1 MEAVQAPVGLG
12 PYTPREERRMAM
24 RGSPGRW
31 IRERS
36 ILYVFVAFVLGFTL
50 PLCGCL
56 GIGALTMVGLGSLA
70 GQGAP
75 VPRATRPAVAVIRLE
90 GMIVS
95 SRSATGLQVITPKR
109 VEGLLDQA
117 EEDPFVR
124 AIVVR
129 IDSPGGD
136 VVASDEIYRML
147 LDTEK
152 PVVVSMGSVAASGG
166 YYIACGADYIVAH
179 PDSLTGSIGVISQ
192 FVNAEGLMKKLGVE
206 VVVIASG
213 PAKDIG
219 SPFREMTEEEQE
231 LWRGIIGEVYEDFV
245 AVVAERRGLPVDRVR
260 ELADGRVYT
269 GHQALEAGLVD
280 ELGTLEDAI
289 AKAAELGGIEG
300 EPEVVE
306 LSPMPSLLDL
316 WMGFQTRLSAPSL
329 EEVLGVWGTPSVQ
342 YRWLG
347 P

>member
-1 MEAVQAPVGLG
+1 MSM
-12 PYTPREERRMAM
+12 RE
-24 RGSPGRW
+24 SSGRW
-31 IRERS
+31 VRERS
-36 ILYVFVAFVLGFTL
+36 ILYIFIAFVLGFTL

-56 GIGALTMVGLGSLA
+56 GTSVVTMIGLGSLA
-70 GQGAP
+70 AQEAP
-75 VPRATRPAVAVIRLE
+75 MPRVTGPAVAVIRLE
-90 GMIVS
+90 GVILS
-95 SRSATGLQVITPKR
+95 DRSATSLQAITPKR
-109 VEGLLDQA
+109 VKDLLEQA

-124 AIVVR
+124 AVVVR

-147 LDTEK
+147 LEMEK
-152 PVVVSMGSVAASGG
+152 PVVASMGSVAASGG
-166 YYIACGADYIVAH
+166 YYIACGADHIVAH

-192 FVNAEGLMKKLGVE
+192 FVNAEGLMEKLGVE

-219 SPFREMTEEEQE
+219 SPFREMTEEEQA
-231 LWRGIIGEVYEDFV
+231 LWRGIIDEVYQDFV
-245 AVVAERRGLPVDRVR
+245 TVVAERRGLPMDQVR

-280 ELGTLEDAI
+280 DLGTLEDAI

-300 EPEVVE
+300 EPEVIE
-306 LSPMPSLLDL
+306 LSPLPSFLDL
-316 WMGFQTRLSAPSL
+316 WMGFQSRLSTLAP
-329 EEVLGVWGTPSVQ
+329 EEILGAWGIPSVQ
-342 YRWLG
+342 YRWAG

>member
-1 MEAVQAPVGLG
+1 
-12 PYTPREERRMAM
+12 MAM
-24 RGSPGRW
+24 RESSGRW
-31 IRERS
+31 VRERS
-36 ILYVFVAFVLGFTL
+36 ILYIFLAFLLGFLL

-56 GIGALTMVGLGSLA
+56 GMGVVTMIGLGSLA
-70 GQGAP
+70 GQGGP
-75 VPRATRPAVAVIRLE
+75 VPQATRPAVAVIRLE
-90 GMIVS
+90 GMIVGD
-95 SRSATGLQVITPKR
+95 RNATSLQAITPKQ
-109 VEGLLDQA
+109 VKDLLEQA
-117 EEDPFVR
+117 EDDPFVQ
-124 AIVVR
+124 AIVIR

-147 LDTEK
+147 LEVEK

-192 FVNAEGLMKKLGVE
+192 FVNAEGLMKKVGVE

-219 SPFREMTEEEQE
+219 SPFREMTEEERD
-231 LWRGIIGEVYEDFV
+231 LWRGIIDEVYEDFV
-245 AVVAERRGLPVDRVR
+245 AVVAERRGLPLDQVR

-280 ELGTLEDAI
+280 DLGTLEDAI

-306 LSPMPSLLDL
+306 LAPRPSFLDL
-316 WMGFQTRLSAPSL
+316 WMGFQSRFAAPSP
-329 EEVLGVWGTPSVQ
+329 EDVLGWWGTPSVE
-342 YRWLG
+342 YRWAG

>member
-1 MEAVQAPVGLG
+1 M
-12 PYTPREERRMAM
+12 TMRE
-24 RGSPGRW
+24 SSGRW
-31 IRERS
+31 VRERS
-36 ILYVFVAFVLGFTL
+36 ILYIFMAFVLGFTL
-50 PLCGCL
+50 PLCSCL
-56 GIGALTMVGLGSLA
+56 GTSVVTMIGLGSLA
-70 GQGAP
+70 AQGAP
-75 VPRATRPAVAVIRLE
+75 VPRATGPAVAVIRLD

-95 SRSATGLQVITPKR
+95 GRNATSLQAITPER
-109 VEGLLDQA
+109 VDDLLKQA
-117 EEDPFVR
+117 EEDPFVQ
-124 AIVVR
+124 AVVVR

-147 LDTEK
+147 LGMEK
-152 PVVVSMGSVAASGG
+152 PVVASMGSVAASGG

-219 SPFREMTEEEQE
+219 SPFREMTEEEQA
-231 LWRGIIGEVYEDFV
+231 LWRGIIDEVYEDFV
-245 AVVAERRGLPVDRVR
+245 AVVAERRGLPMDRVR

-280 ELGTLEDAI
+280 DLGTLEDAI

-300 EPEVVE
+300 EPEVIE
-306 LSPMPSLLDL
+306 LSPPPSFLDL
-316 WMGFQTRLSAPSL
+316 WMGFQSRLSTLSP
-329 EEVLGVWGTPSVQ
+329 EEILGTWGMPSVQ
-342 YRWLG
+342 YRWAG